1 MQKGPDM
8 EQAIDI
14 LQRSSLEVELAAKE
28 KEISQLVEDVQR
40 LQASL
45 KKLQETT
52 SIHVSL
58 VRQLAGRGRTTST
71 GVTDETTRDYVYT
84 CKSGQSMLYKRSVSW
99 LRTYNVYRHH

>member
-52 SIHVSL
+52 SIHVSPL
-58 VRQLAGRGRTTST
+58 ENSVT
-71 GVTDETTRDYVYT
+71 GLLTTRCT
-84 CKSGQSMLYKRSVSW
+84 LNKNKSEIL
-99 LRTYNVYRHH
+99 

>member
-1 MQKGPDM
+1 MYIVFQRATAAEREVEKLKHQLNNLTASLSDRGQMQKGPDM

-28 KEISQLVEDVQR
+28 KEIGQLVEDVQR

-52 SIHVSL
+52 SLQV
-58 VRQLAGRGRTTST
+58 G
-71 GVTDETTRDYVYT
+71 
-84 CKSGQSMLYKRSVSW
+84 
-99 LRTYNVYRHH
+99 